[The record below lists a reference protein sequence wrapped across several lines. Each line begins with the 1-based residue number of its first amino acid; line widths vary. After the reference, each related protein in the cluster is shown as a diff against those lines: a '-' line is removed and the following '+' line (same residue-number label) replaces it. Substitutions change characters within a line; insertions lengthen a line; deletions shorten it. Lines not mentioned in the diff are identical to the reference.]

1 LDKIILSIKFSLYYV
16 LGALQFVMFVRALL
30 SWIPSLNGS
39 RLSEFLYELT
49 EPFIRPVR
57 SVLERTQLGNSM
69 LDISFLITFILIMLI
84 QEIILVI

>member
-1 LDKIILSIKFSLYYV
+1 MS
-16 LGALQFVMFVRALL
+16 ALQFVMFARALL

-57 SVLERTQLGNSM
+57 NILERTQLGNSM
-69 LDISFLITFILIMLI
+69 IDISFLVTFILVILV